1 MSETIP
7 IRVVLSDL
15 WSDLSSAQKFVAVA
29 LAVMIVGSLVGS
41 WWNTFSTWSEIRVY
55 RAEANA
61 AIKERNE
68 ALAEAAKIA
77 TQIRIRE
84 EELEKIEVKRD
95 AKIEDVKAA
104 GDVVARDRAEYDR
117 AVRERVPDIPST
129 EQLCNSLKSLGYPC
143 QPR

>member
-7 IRVVLSDL
+7 IKFVLSDL
-15 WSDLSSAQKFVAVA
+15 WADLSGAQKFIAIA
-29 LAVMIVGSLVGS
+29 LVLLIIGSLAGS

-61 AIKERNE
+61 AIKERNA

-77 TQIRIRE
+77 TQIRVRE

-129 EQLCNSLKSLGYPC
+129 EQLCDSLKSLGYPC